1 MSWYWGDAGITSLE
15 VGIFIYEHNKMC
27 TRHRGVG
34 NVCLRRGGV
43 TVVVAQCMSVIVGV
57 GGTILCAYVV

>member
-1 MSWYWGDAGITSLE
+1 
-15 VGIFIYEHNKMC
+15 MC
-27 TRHRGVG
+27 TSHRGVG